1 MKKHLTKL
9 VFTFLTIALLGQ
21 AGISQT
27 YIWGGPGDANSEFN
41 GGLNDWTVNATPD
54 SALWVWEADGQADRG
69 AYFGTR
75 GPIQSPSVS
84 NGAAVFDS
92 DFYDNAGTSG
102 NFGNGIAPAP
112 QVGELISP
120 EFSCEGHTSVWIQ
133 FNEYY
138 RNYQSTTTYAVSID
152 GGETWIDGHPIN
164 TDVAVN
170 AQIDPA
176 TVKLIDI
183 SDIAANQANVKIKF
197 IFNANYYFWVIDDV
211 YIIDSPPADPQI
223 GNTWYPPNRFNT
235 PQSQITNDSMYFIM
249 QVINRGGVD
258 MLDNGA
264 RVTIINENEETLFID
279 SLNFDVAVGDTVDLE
294 FNSFMPESDIDTGLY
309 AAVYEIFTENSATN
323 LNKKIVHYFYIS
335 PSFFD
340 SWDGENNIYNSTYT
354 FTDGHI
360 SGATN
365 YQGAASEPSSKVYNL
380 NYYKMADWAENDNIE
395 FRTTEALLKA
405 SLATRPD
412 IVPTLPVSIFFF
424 EIADTIDNYLNNFRG
439 DDGIIVDGKESD
451 QLTYLGYASENYNNY
466 EALSLLHVPFADAE
480 DENDYILLKPNKKYL
495 IACYWSDE
503 GDYYIQ
509 AYDNHFNG
517 TERYSYNGQFLS
529 FIYTDFGGEGHYA
542 AVGVKYKWVLGM
554 NLKMFVNTVSTD
566 DELFQESTIQI
577 KENPVRNNLYVDI
590 HLNETVDKAT
600 MVIHNIN
607 GGIIDMRTVKNIK
620 EGSYKFYTGNLPAGT
635 YIFTMF
641 TKDKLLSKKFV
652 VAK

>member
-54 SALWVWEADGQADRG
+54 SALWVWEADGAADRG

-92 DFYDNAGTSG
+92 DFYDNAGTPG

-138 RNYQSTTTYAVSID
+138 RNFQSTTTYAVSID

-223 GNTWYPPNRFNT
+223 AGTWFPPNRFNT
-235 PQSQITNDSMYFIM
+235 PQSQIGNDSMYFIM
-249 QVINRGGVD
+249 DVINRGG
-258 MLDNGA
+258 A
-264 RVTIINENEETLFID
+264 
-279 SLNFDVAVGDTVDLE
+279 DVAEMGAKVRVVNLDSDTKYFEDSTTMALGAGDTIQIS
-294 FNSFMPESDIDTGLY
+294 FNSFMPTSEMDTGLY
-309 AAVYEIFTENSATN
+309 AAVYDINAQDAATEDGKRYIQYFRINGDTPLGGEDGFWTFSNLFTVSDDHASGG
-323 LNKKIVHYFYIS
+323 V
-335 PSFFD
+335 SFQ
-340 SWDGENNIYNSTYT
+340 G
-354 FTDGHI
+354 
-360 SGATN
+360 SGAAGPVN
-365 YQGAASEPSSKVYNL
+365 DVYNI
-380 NYYKMADWAENDNIE
+380 NYYKMDDWVENDNVY
-395 FRTTEALLKA
+395 FRATEAN
-405 SLATRPD
+405 LAISMSGSD
-412 IVPTLPVSIFFF
+412 LISYPVNIFMF
-424 EIADTIDNYLNNFRG
+424 EVADTVDNQLFNWNFI
-439 DDGIIVDGKESD
+439 DGIIVDGNEST
-451 QLTYLGYASENYNNY
+451 QLTYIGYAAENIENVNNY
-466 EALSLLHVPFADAE
+466 DIVTVPLTSSDDEDDYVELH
-480 DENDYILLKPNKKYL
+480 PNKKYFL
-495 IACYWSDE
+495 AALWPK
-503 GDYYIQ
+503 GTRYYA
-509 AYDNHFNG
+509 AYDNSFQGYSRFFYDQRLSLVYLDDGTSARFYTLGGDYGAWQQGLILKFGKAFNT
-517 TERYSYNGQFLS
+517 TEEDLLPNNSVTL
-529 FIYTDFGGEGHYA
+529 
-542 AVGVKYKWVLGM
+542 
-554 NLKMFVNTVSTD
+554 
-566 DELFQESTIQI
+566 IQ
-577 KENPVRNNLYVDI
+577 NPVDTELGVRVNFEN
-590 HLNETVDKAT
+590 TVDKAT

-607 GGIIDMRTVKNIK
+607 GDIIDMRTVKNIK
-620 EGSYKFYTGNLPAGT
+620 EGSYKFYTGKIPAGT

-641 TKDKLLSKKFV
+641 TKDKLISKKFV
-652 VAK
+652 VTK